1 MLLEKRLEQNFLI
14 RFEHFRSS
22 WEHRSLNGIELQ
34 NSLHGH
40 VINSQGQSLCQACF
54 QEYLFRKILE
64 DFQEDLIKQRFSI
77 TGVSEKIFQVF

>member
-1 MLLEKRLEQNFLI
+1 MLLEKLEQNFLI

-54 QEYLFRKILE
+54 QEYLFRKFLE
-64 DFQEDLIKQRFSI
+64 DFQEDLIKQRFSM